1 MNTTNLKQ
9 RNVTLTR
16 KLKSRLLLRRRR
28 HDPWLVLSLLS
39 FNSGDGWN
47 RTFNPLQSR
56 ENIWVEK

>member
-16 KLKSRLLLRRRR
+16 KLKSRFELHRCP

-39 FNSGDGWN
+39 FKSGDGWN
-47 RTFNPLQSR
+47 RIFNPLPSG
-56 ENIWVEK
+56 ENVWG